1 MSTPSSREVL
11 LALDLGEARIGVA
24 ISRSGVI
31 AEPLEIIHRTGRR
44 QALDAIQRLV
54 EANHATT
61 CVVGLPLLESGAEG
75 EQAERT
81 RAFVRSMARRLP
93 ALRIVFQD
101 ERDSSNEADEI
112 RSHRAPSREHRD
124 HLAAAVILRDYL
136 EHRTERE
143 KKPQEHR
150 EHDAAQ

>member
-1 MSTPSSREVL
+1 MTPSTAREVF

-31 AEPLEIIHRTGRR
+31 AEPLEVIHRTGRR

-54 EANHATT
+54 EANQATT
-61 CVVGLPLLESGAEG
+61 CVVGLPLLESGVEG

-81 RAFVRSMARRLP
+81 RAFARSLARRLP
-93 ALRIVFQD
+93 SLRIVYQD

-112 RSHRAPSREHRD
+112 RSHRANPREHRD
-124 HLAAAVILRDYL
+124 HLAAAVILTDYL
-136 EHRTERE
+136 NNRIEQE
-143 KKPQEHR
+143 KKTQEHR